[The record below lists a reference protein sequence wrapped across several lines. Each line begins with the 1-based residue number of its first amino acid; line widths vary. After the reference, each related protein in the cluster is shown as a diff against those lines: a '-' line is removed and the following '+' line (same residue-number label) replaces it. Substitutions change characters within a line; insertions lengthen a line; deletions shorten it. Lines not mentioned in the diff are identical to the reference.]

1 MRFMLPLLFLVS
13 VLASGAARAG
23 LIQIEY
29 TASIASAAPN
39 NWLGEGPVPSSLVG
53 SFQIDTSQLASA
65 SYTFTT
71 GPVAFGG
78 NVIQSDVPVLTGFA
92 ITGLRRSNATLYAD
106 GNLLAEEIAPADV
119 FSWSIAN
126 GELYTGNA
134 VLPLFGGCSCDFGS
148 FGALITLEE
157 FSNSANP
164 LDLLLLNF
172 RAGSPFRSVGPWGVL
187 IGSVTVE
194 THLVETHSVPEPGTL
209 ALFGLGLAGL
219 GFARRRRVTT

>member
-1 MRFMLPLLFLVS
+1 MRFALPFIFLVS
-13 VLASGAARAG
+13 VLTTGTARAG
-23 LIQIEY
+23 LIGLEY

-39 NWLGEGPVPSSLVG
+39 NWLGEGPLPSSLVG
-53 SFQIDTSQLASA
+53 SFQIDTSTFASA
-65 SYTFTT
+65 SYTFTS
-71 GPVAFGG
+71 GPVAVGG
-78 NVIQSDVPVLTGFA
+78 NVIQPDEPVLTGFA

-148 FGALITLEE
+148 FGALITQAALE
-157 FSNSANP
+157 NSADP
-164 LDLLLLNF
+164 IDLLLLNF

-194 THLVETHSVPEPGTL
+194 TRLVEPHSVPEPGTL
-209 ALFGLGLAGL
+209 ALFGLGLAGV